1 MAIGAALNV
10 VWLAAGIAGFL
21 IFHRQARERG
31 MLLQVGE

>member
-1 MAIGAALNV
+1 MAMGALLNV
-10 VWLAAGIAGFL
+10 IWLAGGVTGFL